1 MKKNKKISLQ
11 PMLVFPFLGL
21 ILLSVSLV
29 GIVSMHNGK
38 KAVNQAVHRLKIEM
52 NTRITDHLTRFL
64 ELPHQINQVNAA
76 ALGSGLMDAGDQAA
90 LARHFR
96 EQIEIFDAVTSIN
109 FSNRDGGLVNA
120 GREGHRGDLYKIV
133 TDDFKSGPFRKYAL
147 DSRGRRAEL
156 ISTLHH
162 FDGRTRPWYV
172 EAVEKSQ
179 PVWSEPYVLFTG
191 QDLSINAARPV
202 FDDQN
207 HLLGVVAVD
216 LFLSHLSEFLAH
228 LNTGASGRNIILER
242 SGLMIAASTGEN
254 PFTRSPET
262 ADYRRKGLDDSTD
275 LPTRAAAAALQ
286 DTFGGYR
293 QIRDP
298 ASFEFDLEDETQLGS
313 VIPYKGPYGLDWLIV
328 TVIPEQA
335 FMAHVPDTHRATLGL
350 MLITLLAAA
359 GISYLVSRKI
369 TRPVS
374 ELNTAANALSRG
386 KWDQQIRRPA
396 KIREISDLTD
406 AFNRMASQLEQMF
419 TGLNREIDERKAAE
433 AQIRQLEKAE
443 SLDRMAGAV
452 AHHYNNQL
460 SAVMGNLEL
469 ALIQKDG
476 ADQADLTRALENAM
490 KAARR
495 AAHMGDEMLSLLGN
509 KTVRR
514 SRLDLVETCRG
525 FLMDVRTRMPD
536 NISVQIQL
544 PETGLEVM
552 ANVEQMQDLLDN
564 LMQNAWEAMGEKT
577 GRIVVDAGTADSADI
592 PPEPRW
598 PLTFSPD
605 AARYV
610 RVSVKDQGDGI
621 APARMEKIFDPFFST
636 RFIGRGLGLS
646 LSLSIVKYHN
656 GCIAVESVPGKG
668 STFHVFL
675 PQAV

>member
-11 PMLVFPFLGL
+11 PMLVFP
-21 ILLSVSLV
+21 
-29 GIVSMHNGK
+29 
-38 KAVNQAVHRLKIEM
+38 
-52 NTRITDHLTRFL
+52 FL

-242 SGLMIAASTGEN
+242 SGLMIAASIGEK

-275 LPTRAAAAALQ
+275 LPTRAAAEALQ

-298 ASFEFDLEDETQLGS
+298 ASFEFD
-313 VIPYKGPYGLDWLIV
+313 
-328 TVIPEQA
+328 
-335 FMAHVPDTHRATLGL
+335 
-350 MLITLLAAA
+350 
-359 GISYLVSRKI
+359 
-369 TRPVS
+369 
-374 ELNTAANALSRG
+374 
-386 KWDQQIRRPA
+386 
-396 KIREISDLTD
+396 
-406 AFNRMASQLEQMF
+406 
-419 TGLNREIDERKAAE
+419 
-433 AQIRQLEKAE
+433 
-443 SLDRMAGAV
+443 
-452 AHHYNNQL
+452 
-460 SAVMGNLEL
+460 
-469 ALIQKDG
+469 
-476 ADQADLTRALENAM
+476 
-490 KAARR
+490 
-495 AAHMGDEMLSLLGN
+495 
-509 KTVRR
+509 
-514 SRLDLVETCRG
+514 
-525 FLMDVRTRMPD
+525 
-536 NISVQIQL
+536 L

-564 LMQNAWEAMGEKT
+564 LMQNAWGAMGEKT

-621 APARMEKIFDPFFST
+621 APGRMEKIFDPFFST

-646 LSLSIVKYHN
+646 LSLSIVKYHH